1 MSTKVQAY
9 LSFEGRCEEA
19 LEFYKSS
26 LDAVVEN
33 VMRFK
38 EMSGPVQCGPGES
51 PPVIPNGE
59 KILHSS
65 FTIGETQLMASDGR
79 MSGEKAEFKG
89 ISLALTVPDDAT
101 AKKRFDALAASGMAI
116 QEPTPAFFTTS
127 FSIVADKF
135 GVTWMIVSNTQP
147 KAP

>member
-1 MSTKVQAY
+1 MIPKVQCY

-19 LEFYKSS
+19 LEFYKAA
-26 LDAVVEN
+26 LGAVIGD
-33 VMRFK
+33 VMRYK
-38 EMSGPVQCGPGES
+38 EMPGAECGPGET
-51 PPVIPNGE
+51 PAPVPNGE

-89 ISLALTVPDDAT
+89 ISLAITVPDDAT
-101 AKKRFDALAASGMAI
+101 AKKRFDALAASGMVI
-116 QEPTPAFFTTS
+116 QAPTPAFFTTS

-147 KAP
+147 KTP